1 MSEIPKISEAEWQIL
16 KIIWNK
22 PKITSTEII
31 KELEDKE
38 EWKASTIKSLINRLL
53 NKNAI
58 SFEKVG
64 KEYLYYAI
72 VEENECVIKESKS
85 FLNRV
90 FDGSI
95 NSMLLN
101 FVKSEKLSQSEIE
114 ELKSILNAKEN
125 KGDN

>member
-22 PKITSTEII
+22 PNITSTQII
-31 KELEDKE
+31 KELENKE
-38 EWKASTIKSLINRLL
+38 DWKASTIKSLINRLL
-53 NKNAI
+53 NKDAI
-58 SFEKVG
+58 SFEKSG

-72 VEENECVIKESKS
+72 IAEDECVIKESKS

-114 ELKSILNAKEN
+114 ELKNILNDKEDE
-125 KGDN
+125 GE

>member
-31 KELEDKE
+31 KELENKE
-38 EWKASTIKSLINRLL
+38 AWKSSTIKSLINRLL

-58 SFEKVG
+58 AFEKLG
-64 KEYLYYAI
+64 KEYLYYAV
-72 VEENECVIKESKS
+72 VEESECIIKESKS

-95 NSMLLN
+95 NSMLIN
-101 FVKSEKLSQSEIE
+101 FVKSEKLSQTEIE
-114 ELKSILNAKEN
+114 ELKSTLNDEEN
-125 KGDN
+125 KGEK